1 MGRVDDLV
9 KGQVALIGDKD
20 LAGVAALA
28 DAGDLLLK
36 HAEGVREEGRET
48 VDGVVGED
56 AGREAVKVRSTEII
70 KKEKST
76 MDKMDVESAFY
87 V

>member
-9 KGQVALIGDKD
+9 KGQVALIGDED
-20 LAGVAALA
+20 LAGVAALT